1 MADLESIPPVLE
13 SPADSPES
21 LRPVIRP
28 RAERKSARRWLWV
41 AGGVAAAGVT
51 GLFAIQAAVRS
62 YLRSPAFAQKINGAA
77 GASLHAECSLDGLSW
92 QDSTVHAAQFQAHGL
107 KEAAFREFT
116 LSDARAEVDVGALWD
131 RTWRVKRISV
141 ARMEADFSPARRRP
155 DPVPGFG
162 AQPESSGQSAG
173 WLSRWLPNHTDM
185 GRVVVDRFDFRWQD
199 ATDKISGE
207 QITLTLT
214 PNVAQRFTTVTGS
227 GGTVKKAGSS
237 HTLTVR
243 NLQATLR
250 RDGVRLDQ
258 FQGEIANA
266 PVTAE
271 GTLGLG
277 KDGDLL
283 IRVTMDQARLAD
295 WIPDDWLKRCSGVAS
310 ADAMVRA
317 SGAGFINYSAQG
329 KIRLKDS
336 LIQALPLLDVI
347 AKKTRNE
354 TFLRLQLKEAES
366 DFSRLSDGGW
376 RFEKFRA
383 DAPGLLRLKG
393 AAAADGM
400 GALNGDML
408 LGIVPGTLRYLA
420 GAEQTVF
427 LPMDRAELPPDLRS
441 LLAADDSGL
450 LWTRLRLGGTV
461 DRPTEDL
468 SDRLARAWFNATA
481 DEVANLSMEAAGK
494 AAETATGAANQ
505 ILDAAPAVL
514 PTVIDQAPGILKEGV
529 KGVDQ
534 GVRGG
539 LKLLDGLLPS
549 SR

>member
-1 MADLESIPPVLE
+1 MADLDSLPPVLE
-13 SPADSPES
+13 TPADSPES
-21 LRPVIRP
+21 LRPVAR
-28 RAERKSARRWLWV
+28 RRVKRGSSRRWLWV
-41 AGGVAAAGVT
+41 AGGVAVAGVA

-62 YLRSPAFAQKINGAA
+62 YLRSPAFAQKINEAA
-77 GASLHAECSLDGLSW
+77 GKALHAQCSLEGMNW
-92 QDSTVHAAQFQAHGL
+92 QDSTAHAAQFQAHGL
-107 KEAAFREFT
+107 QGAGFRELT

-141 ARMEADFSPARRRP
+141 ARVEADFSPGPRIQ
-155 DPVPGFG
+155 DPVPAGEPDG
-162 AQPESSGQSAG
+162 EPSGQKAS
-173 WLSRWLPNHTDM
+173 WLSRWLPNRTEM
-185 GRVVVDRFDFRWQD
+185 GGVVVDRFDFHWQG
-199 ATDKISGE
+199 ASAKISGE
-207 QITLTLT
+207 QIGLTLT
-214 PNVAQRFTTVTGS
+214 PNLDQAYTAVIGS
-227 GGTVKKAGSS
+227 GGTVKKTGSP
-237 HTLTVR
+237 HILTVR
-243 NLQATLR
+243 SLQATLR
-250 RDGVRLDQ
+250 ADGVRLDQ
-258 FQGEIANA
+258 FEGKIANA
-266 PVTAE
+266 SVAAE
-271 GTLGLG
+271 GTLGLE
-277 KDGDLL
+277 KDGDLAM
-283 IRVTMDQARLAD
+283 RVTVDQAQLAD

-310 ADAMVRA
+310 VDARVRG
-317 SGAGFINYSAQG
+317 SGPGFAKYSAQG

-366 DFSRLSDGGW
+366 DFSRLTEGGW
-376 RFEKFRA
+376 RFEKLRA

-393 AAAADGM
+393 SAAADGT
-400 GALNGDML
+400 GTLVGDML

-427 LPMDRAELPPDLRS
+427 LPMDRADLPPDVRS
-441 LLAADDSGL
+441 LLASDDSGL
-450 LWTRLRLGGTV
+450 LWTRLRLGGTL
-461 DRPTEDL
+461 DRPSEDL

-494 AAETATGAANQ
+494 AAETAAGVANRL
-505 ILDAAPAVL
+505 LDAAPPVL
-514 PTVIDQAPGILKEGV
+514 PPVLDQAPGILKEGV